1 MITDTVLQ
9 ASKRDERGKN
19 AARRLRAAGR
29 LPVSLYG
36 EGQEAVPVSINT
48 RELGAIL
55 RSEAGRGAIFTL
67 AVEGGESTTVKI
79 HTLDLDPVSNRPLH
93 MDLVRLSLTSTTRV
107 DVSVE
112 FVGIPHGVR
121 VQGGMLE
128 AQLHNVEVECL
139 PGDIPQ
145 SIEVDVTELVTGDQ
159 VFVRDIKPIDGVT
172 IITPG
177 DHLVLAIVAA
187 KAEEVVEPDA
197 PATPAA
203 PAAP

>member
-48 RELGAIL
+48 RERGAIL

-67 AVEGGESTTVKI
+67 AVEGGESTPVKI

-93 MDLVRLSLTSTTRV
+93 MDLVRLSMTGTTRV
-107 DVSVE
+107 SVSID

-128 AQLHNVEVECL
+128 AHLHEIEIECL
-139 PGDIPQ
+139 PRDIPQ
-145 SIEVDVTELVTGDQ
+145 GVSFDVTELMAGASIY
-159 VFVRDIKPIDGVT
+159 VRDLQVGDDVT
-172 IITPG
+172 IVTPG
-177 DHLVLAIVAA
+177 DHLVAAIVAA
-187 KAEEVVEPDA
+187 KAEEVTEDEA
-197 PATPAA
+197 PPAA
-203 PAAP
+203 PPAP

>member
-67 AVEGGESTTVKI
+67 AVEGGESTPVKI

-93 MDLVRLSLTSTTRV
+93 MDLVRLSMTSKTQ
-107 DVSVE
+107 VSVSID
-112 FVGIPHGVR
+112 FVGVPHGVR

-128 AQLHNVEVECL
+128 AHLHEIDIECL
-139 PGDIPQ
+139 PRDIPQ
-145 SIEVDVTELVTGDQ
+145 GVEFDVTELKAGDSIY
-159 VFVRDIKPIDGVT
+159 VRDLQVGDDVT
-172 IITPG
+172 IVTPG
-177 DHLVLAIVAA
+177 DHLVAAIVAA
-187 KAEEVVEPDA
+187 KAEEVSEEEA
-197 PATPAA
+197 PATPPA
-203 PAAP
+203 P

>member
-67 AVEGGESTTVKI
+67 AVEGGESTPVKI
-79 HTLDLDPVSNRPLH
+79 HTLDLDPVSNPSSPHGSSEALDDEHDARERV
-93 MDLVRLSLTSTTRV
+93 DRLRRDSARCPGCRAACSKRTSTRSKSSACREIFRRASRSTSR
-107 DVSVE
+107 S
-112 FVGIPHGVR
+112 
-121 VQGGMLE
+121 
-128 AQLHNVEVECL
+128 
-139 PGDIPQ
+139 
-145 SIEVDVTELVTGDQ
+145 
-159 VFVRDIKPIDGVT
+159 
-172 IITPG
+172 
-177 DHLVLAIVAA
+177 
-187 KAEEVVEPDA
+187 
-197 PATPAA
+197 
-203 PAAP
+203 

>member
-67 AVEGGESTTVKI
+67 AVEGGESTPVKI

-93 MDLVRLSLTSTTRV
+93 MDLVRLSMTSTTRV
-107 DVSVE
+107 SVSID

-128 AQLHNVEVECL
+128 AHLHEIEIECL
-139 PGDIPQ
+139 PRDIPQ
-145 SIEVDVTELVTGDQ
+145 GVEFDVRE
-159 VFVRDIKPIDGVT
+159 
-172 IITPG
+172 
-177 DHLVLAIVAA
+177 
-187 KAEEVVEPDA
+187 VEPAGEGACQGGLAGAGVADDHHPTHHA
-197 PATPAA
+197 ILERAGTQPIGATRPG
-203 PAAP
+203 

>member
-67 AVEGGESTTVKI
+67 EVEGGESTPVKI

-93 MDLVRLSLTSTTRV
+93 MDLVRLSMTSKTQ
-107 DVSVE
+107 VSVSID

-128 AQLHNVEVECL
+128 AHLHEIDIECL
-139 PGDIPQ
+139 PRDIPQ
-145 SIEVDVTELVTGDQ
+145 GVEFDVTELRAGASIY
-159 VFVRDIKPIDGVT
+159 VRDLQVGDGVT
-172 IITPG
+172 IVTPG
-177 DHLVLAIVAA
+177 DHLVAAIVAA
-187 KAEEVVEPDA
+187 KAEEATDEE
-197 PATPAA
+197 TPAA
-203 PAAP
+203 PAAS

>member
-67 AVEGGESTTVKI
+67 AVEGGESTPVKI

-93 MDLVRLSLTSTTRV
+93 MDLVRLSMTSKTQ
-107 DVSVE
+107 VSVSID

-128 AQLHNVEVECL
+128 AHLHEIDIECL
-139 PGDIPQ
+139 PRDIPQ
-145 SIEVDVTELVTGDQ
+145 GVEFDVTELKAGDSIY
-159 VFVRDIKPIDGVT
+159 VRDLQVGDDVT
-172 IITPG
+172 IVTPG
-177 DHLVLAIVAA
+177 DHLVAAIVAA
-187 KAEEVVEPDA
+187 KAEEVSEEEA
-197 PATPAA
+197 PATPPA
-203 PAAP
+203 P

>member
-36 EGQEAVPVSINT
+36 EGQEAIPVSINT

-67 AVEGGESTTVKI
+67 AVEGGESTPVKI

-93 MDLVRLSLTSTTRV
+93 MDLVRLSMTSKTHV
-107 DVSVE
+107 HVPVE
-112 FVGIPHGVR
+112 FTGTAHGVK
-121 VQGGMLE
+121 VEGGMFE
-128 AQLHNVEVECL
+128 AHLHEVEVECL
-139 PGDIPQ
+139 PRDIPQ
-145 SIEVDVTELVTGDQ
+145 SIVYDVTELKAGEH
-159 VFVRDIKPIDGVT
+159 VFVRDLQAGDGVRVV
-172 IITPG
+172 TPG
-177 DHLVLAIVAA
+177 DHLVAA
-187 KAEEVVEPDA
+187 VNPAKGGDEPADA
-197 PATPAA
+197 DSTAGTPA
-203 PAAP
+203 

>member
-19 AARRLRAAGR
+19 AARRLRASGR

-93 MDLVRLSLTSTTRV
+93 MDLVRLSLTNTTRV
-107 DVSVE
+107 NVSIE
-112 FVGIPHGVR
+112 FIGIPHGVR
-121 VQGGMLE
+121 VDGGMLE
-128 AQLHNVEVECL
+128 AHLHEVEIECL
-139 PGDIPQ
+139 PRDIPQ
-145 SIEVDVTELVTGDQ
+145 NISYDVTELVAGDQ
-159 VFVRDIKPIDGVT
+159 IYVRDLNAGDDVT
-172 IITPG
+172 IVTPG
-177 DHLVLAIVAA
+177 DHLVAALVAA
-187 KAEEVVEPDA
+187 KAEEVVPEDE
-197 PATPAA
+197 A
-203 PAAP
+203 PAAPPVAP